1 MNFTLQLNELV
12 LNAKLGVYEWER
24 AEMREFEVDV
34 TAEIAANPAIQQ
46 DDLEATLNYE
56 TLETLLREHAASQEW
71 QLIER
76 LIESLARLALAHF
89 PMIQKITLELY
100 KPQALEYCDVS
111 VKYSLKRD

>member
-1 MNFTLQLNELV
+1 MNFNLQLNKLI
-12 LNAKLGVYEWER
+12 LNAKHGVYEWER
-24 AEMREFEVDV
+24 AEAREFRVDV
-34 TAEIAANPAIQQ
+34 TAEITANPAIQQ

-56 TLETLLREHAASQEW
+56 TLETLLREHAASREW

-76 LIESLARLALAHF
+76 LIESLARLAISHF
-89 PMIQKITLELY
+89 PMIQKITLALH